1 MLEGWLKNLDA
12 PSKADI
18 AWSVSRGCRIDA
30 RRRGLGR
37 FRTLGVNMIEDTP
50 TCLADRVGFR
60 GWGLGGLTFG
70 LCGYGFRVVFMIL
83 ILCRVGFG

>member
-18 AWSVSRGCRIDA
+18 ASSVSRGCRTDA

-37 FRTLGVNMIEDTP
+37 FRTLGVPIARIKMIDDTP

-60 GWGLGGLTFG
+60 GWGLGGLTFR
-70 LCGYGFRVVFMIL
+70 LCGYAFG
-83 ILCRVGFG
+83 LCS